1 MNQQIVNTKES
12 ILITA
17 LQVFA
22 EKGYEA
28 SSVADIAGK
37 LGLGKSALYKHYK
50 NKRDILDSILS
61 RMEDIDRAFKE
72 EHPYKSAEGQIDFK
86 ALEGYVFS
94 HFCRWTEDEF
104 CASFRKLLTLEQ
116 FSSDEMARLYRH
128 YLTEGPVFELT
139 DVFSSFGG
147 SKAAAMG
154 MAMYLYSP
162 LYLYY
167 SMYDSADERRI
178 VVGAAKA
185 HVHRFMTQLQV

>member
-61 RMEDIDRAFKE
+61 RMEDIDRAF
-72 EHPYKSAEGQIDFK
+72 
-86 ALEGYVFS
+86 
-94 HFCRWTEDEF
+94 
-104 CASFRKLLTLEQ
+104 
-116 FSSDEMARLYRH
+116 
-128 YLTEGPVFELT
+128 
-139 DVFSSFGG
+139 
-147 SKAAAMG
+147 
-154 MAMYLYSP
+154 
-162 LYLYY
+162 
-167 SMYDSADERRI
+167 
-178 VVGAAKA
+178 
-185 HVHRFMTQLQV
+185 